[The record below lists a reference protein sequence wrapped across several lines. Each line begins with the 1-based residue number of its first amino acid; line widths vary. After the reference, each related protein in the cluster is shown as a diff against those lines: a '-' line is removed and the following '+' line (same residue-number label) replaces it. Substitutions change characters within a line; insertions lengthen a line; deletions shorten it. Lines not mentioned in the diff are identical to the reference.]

1 MSKCLKYELKENKTV
16 FITIVLLLSLLC
28 LFLKLC
34 KKKKLAQQ
42 VHVIIFQN
50 ISFLDKNVCT
60 VKRMVKT
67 LKLLRNVKLA
77 VRIYVW

>member
-34 KKKKLAQQ
+34 KKKKAGPTGTCNHLPEYQ
-42 VHVIIFQN
+42 F
-50 ISFLDKNVCT
+50 S
-60 VKRMVKT
+60 
-67 LKLLRNVKLA
+67 
-77 VRIYVW
+77 

>member
-34 KKKKLAQQ
+34 KKVGPAGTPDHLPEYQ
-42 VHVIIFQN
+42 F
-50 ISFLDKNVCT
+50 S
-60 VKRMVKT
+60 
-67 LKLLRNVKLA
+67 
-77 VRIYVW
+77 